1 MATQRATIK
10 SLAEILFRH
19 PSLRGRQ
26 AALRIE
32 EDAVDLL
39 IDETNLPQRSLR
51 YLARNG
57 MGDTSINV
65 KIHLLVCKIFV
76 SF

>member
-51 YLARNG
+51 DILHEMEWVIRAS
-57 MGDTSINV
+57 M
-65 KIHLLVCKIFV
+65 
-76 SF
+76 